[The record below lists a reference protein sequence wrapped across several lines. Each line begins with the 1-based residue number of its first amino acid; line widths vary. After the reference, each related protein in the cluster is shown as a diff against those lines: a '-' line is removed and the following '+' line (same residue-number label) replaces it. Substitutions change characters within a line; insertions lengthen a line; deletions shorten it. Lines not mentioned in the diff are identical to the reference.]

1 MKLKNF
7 KYLSLILV
15 LIAGVFFY
23 NDYTKVDYDQVR
35 LKHSEFLKNSPF
47 KATKNLPKDQRK
59 KMVQLFNTLVDL
71 EDVQTVFINVY
82 LDN

>member
-47 KATKNLPKDQRK
+47 VPVTKNYYRIGK
-59 KMVQLFNTLVDL
+59 LFLTY
-71 EDVQTVFINVY
+71 TVWSI
-82 LDN
+82 LD